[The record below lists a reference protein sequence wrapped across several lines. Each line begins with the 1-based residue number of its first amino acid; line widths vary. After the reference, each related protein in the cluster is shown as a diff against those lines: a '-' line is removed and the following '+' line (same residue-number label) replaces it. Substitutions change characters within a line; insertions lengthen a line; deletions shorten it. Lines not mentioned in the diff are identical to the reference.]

1 MRTLLAVSA
10 LLLSAISHAQVI
22 TTVAGGGGNGVGDG
36 AAATAATLQQPS
48 GVAVDSA
55 GNLYIADGQDQR
67 VRKVNAAG
75 LITTFAGTGNRDFS
89 GDGSQAANAGLNQ
102 PSSVA
107 VDSSGN
113 VYIADRLNHRVRKVT
128 PTGLIST
135 FAGNGTA
142 GFSGD
147 GGAAGSANLNSPSVV
162 AVDSSGNVYI
172 GDTNNR
178 RVRRVTPSGTISTY
192 AGNGNVNF
200 SGDGG
205 PAISAG
211 ISSPAGLAFD
221 SQGNLY
227 VSDGTNRVRRITAA
241 GVISTFAGSGGTGTT
256 GDGGAAAS
264 ATLSTPAGLA
274 VDAAG
279 NLYISDE
286 FNNKVR
292 KVNATGTI
300 STYAGGALVGGDFGD
315 GNQATNA
322 SLALPIGLAIDLNGN
337 LLIAD
342 SNHGRIRKVS
352 ASAAPPI
359 AVSAN
364 SMSFSYQI
372 GGTAPAKQTLTVTS
386 SVGVLN
392 VSVTASGAVSGTP
405 WLSVSPTSGNTPLTV
420 TVTAD
425 PTALAANLYQGTITI
440 TPPVSAGNT
449 PLTVTVGFLVTAGTG
464 SINTFAGN
472 GIQGCPADGTAAT
485 AALFTKPIGLTI
497 DPSGSVYVAEAGCF
511 IIRKLSG
518 GTITTVAGNGTIGFS
533 GDGGPATKAALI
545 PPLNTYQ
552 GIAMDGGGNLYIA
565 DSGNRRIRKVSASGV
580 ISTIAGNG
588 TLIAAADGVGAT
600 NTGLVDPRGVAV
612 DGAGNI
618 YIAETSGAR
627 IRRVISDGTI
637 HTYAGTGVFGD
648 SGDGGQATSA
658 QISSPF
664 GIAIDAANNLYISDV
679 GASKIRKVTA
689 SGVISTVAG
698 NGQRGA
704 SGDGGAATS
713 ASIDP
718 LGIAVDSAGNV
729 FFADQDNNKVREI
742 VAATGVIK
750 TGAGDG
756 NLGFKGDGGP
766 AINAQLNSPS
776 ALTIDAAGNLY
787 IADTNNFRIR
797 RVSGVASPAAVPGVP
812 SVNLVANAF
821 GETATLAPNT
831 WVEIKGASLAGTT
844 RIWLDGDFANGQMP
858 TSIDGVSATVN
869 GKPAFIYFVSDKQVN
884 ILTPPDALPGSTEV
898 KLNYKGAISSMTVAG
913 QPLSPSFFV
922 FDGVHATATHV
933 SGSLIGPTTLY
944 PGLST
949 PASPGETIILYANGL
964 GATSQTIVSGSVSQG
979 GTLPQLPL
987 LKIGGIN
994 ATVTFAGL
1002 VSPGLYQLNV
1012 AVPSTVPDGDNSL
1025 TGTYNGVAMQSGVI
1039 LSTHR

>member
-1 MRTLLAVSA
+1 MRILLPVGA
-10 LLLSAISHAQVI
+10 LLFSAISHAQVI
-22 TTVAGGGGNGVGDG
+22 TTVAGGGGNGLGDG

-55 GNLYIADGQDQR
+55 GNFYIADGQDQR

-75 LITTFAGTGNRDFS
+75 VITTLAGTGNRDFS

-113 VYIADRLNHRVRKVT
+113 VYIADRLNHRIRKVT
-128 PTGLIST
+128 PTGIIST

-172 GDTNNR
+172 ADTNNR
-178 RVRRVTPSGTISTY
+178 RIRRVTPGGTISTY

-227 VSDGTNRVRRITAA
+227 VSDGNNRVRKITAA
-241 GVISTFAGSGGTGTT
+241 GVISTFAGGGTGAT
-256 GDGGAAAS
+256 GDGGAATS

-274 VDAAG
+274 VDAVG
-279 NLYISDE
+279 NVYISDE

-292 KVNATGTI
+292 RVNAAGTI
-300 STYAGGALVGGDFGD
+300 STYAGGALVGGNFGD

-342 SNHGRIRKVS
+342 SNHGRIRKAS

-359 AVSAN
+359 VVSPT

-386 SVGVLN
+386 NVGVLN

-425 PTALAANLYQGTITI
+425 PTALTANLYQGTITI
-440 TPPVSAGNT
+440 TPPVSAGGS
-449 PLTVTVGFLVTAGTG
+449 PLTVNVGFLVTTGTG
-464 SINTFAGN
+464 SISTFAGN
-472 GIQGCPADGTAAT
+472 GIQGCPPDGTAAT

-533 GDGGPATKAALI
+533 GDGGPATKAALN

-552 GIAMDGGGNLYIA
+552 GITMDGGGNLYIA
-565 DSGNRRIRKVSASGV
+565 DSGNKRIRKASTSGAM
-580 ISTIAGNG
+580 STVAGNG
-588 TLIAAADGVGAT
+588 TLIAAADGVAAT
-600 NTGLVDPRGVAV
+600 NTGLIDPRGVAV

-658 QISSPF
+658 QISSPY

-679 GASKIRKVTA
+679 GASKIRKVNA

-698 NGQRGA
+698 NGQRGS

-742 VAATGVIK
+742 VAATGLIK
-750 TGAGDG
+750 TVAGDG

-766 AINAQLNSPS
+766 AINAQLNSPA
-776 ALTIDAAGNLY
+776 ALTIDTAGNLY
-787 IADTNNFRIR
+787 VADTNNFRIR
-797 RVSGVASPAAVPGVP
+797 RVSGVASAAAVPGVP
-812 SVNLVANAF
+812 SLNLVANAF

-831 WVEIKGASLAGTT
+831 WVEIKGSSLAGTT

-884 ILTPPDALPGSTEV
+884 ILTPPDALPASTEV
-898 KLNYKGAISSMTVAG
+898 KLTYKSATSSMTVTG
-913 QPLSPSFFV
+913 QSTSPSFFV

-933 SGSLIGPTTLY
+933 NGSLIGPTTLY

-964 GATSQTIVSGSVSQG
+964 GVTSQTIVSGSVSQG

-1012 AVPSTVPDGDNSL
+1012 VVPSTVPDGDNLL

-1039 LSTHR
+1039 LSTHH

>member
-1 MRTLLAVSA
+1 MRTFLFVSA
-10 LLLSAISHAQVI
+10 LLLSAISQAQVI
-22 TTVAGGGGNGVGDG
+22 TTIAGGGGNGLGDG

-55 GNLYIADGQDQR
+55 GNIYIADGQDQR

-75 LITTFAGTGNRDFS
+75 VITTFAGTGNRDFS

-128 PTGLIST
+128 PTGIIST

-142 GFSGD
+142 GFAGD

-162 AVDSSGNVYI
+162 AVDSSGNLYI
-172 GDTNNR
+172 ADTNNR
-178 RVRRVTPSGTISTY
+178 RIRKVTPGGTISTY
-192 AGNGNVNF
+192 AGNGNGNF

-205 PAISAG
+205 SALSAG
-211 ISSPAGLAFD
+211 IPAPAGLAFD
-221 SQGNLY
+221 SSGNLY
-227 VSDGTNRVRRITAA
+227 VSDSSNRVRKITAS
-241 GVISTFAGSGGTGTT
+241 GVISTFAGSGGTGSA
-256 GDGGAAAS
+256 GDGGAATS

-286 FNNKVR
+286 SSSKVR
-292 KVNATGTI
+292 KVNATGII
-300 STYAGGALVGGDFGD
+300 STYAGGALVGGNFGD
-315 GNQATNA
+315 GSQAVNA
-322 SLALPIGLAIDLNGN
+322 SLALPIGLAIDANGN

-352 ASAAPPI
+352 AAAGPALSLSAT
-359 AVSAN
+359 SL
-364 SMSFSYQI
+364 SFSYQI
-372 GGTAPAKQTLTVTS
+372 GGTAPAKQTFTITS

-392 VSVTASGAVSGTP
+392 VSVTATGGS

-449 PLTVTVGFLVTAGTG
+449 PLKVNVGFLVTAGTG
-464 SINTFAGN
+464 SISTFAGN
-472 GIQGCPADGTAAT
+472 GIQGCPPDGTAAT
-485 AALFTKPIGLTI
+485 AAVMFKPIGLTI
-497 DPSGSVYVAEAGCF
+497 DSSGSVYWAEAGCF
-511 IIRKLSG
+511 VIRKISG
-518 GTITTVAGNGTIGFS
+518 GTIATVAGNGTIGFS
-533 GDGGPATKAALI
+533 GDGGPATKAGLT

-552 GIAMDGGGNLYIA
+552 GITMDGGGNLYIA
-565 DSGNRRIRKVSASGV
+565 DSGNKRIRKVSSSGV

-588 TLIAAADGVGAT
+588 TLIAAADGVAAT

-637 HTYAGTGVFGD
+637 HAYAGTGVFGD

-658 QISSPF
+658 QISSPYA
-664 GIAIDAANNLYISDV
+664 IAIDTAGNLYISDV
-679 GASKIRKVTA
+679 GASKIRKVNS

-698 NGQRGA
+698 NGQRGS

-742 VAATGVIK
+742 VAATGLIK
-750 TGAGDG
+750 TVAGDG
-756 NLGFKGDGGP
+756 ILGFAGDGGP
-766 AINAQLNSPS
+766 AINAQLNSPA
-776 ALTIDAAGNLY
+776 ALTIDTAGNLY

-812 SVNLVANAF
+812 AVNLVANAF

-831 WVEIKGASLAGTT
+831 WVEIKGSSLAGTQ
-844 RIWLDGDFANGQMP
+844 RIWGDSDFANGQMP
-858 TSIDGVSATVN
+858 ASIDSVSATVN
-869 GKPAFIYFVSDKQVN
+869 GTPAFIYFVSDKQVN
-884 ILTPPDALPGSTEV
+884 ILTPPDALPASTEV
-898 KLNYKGAISSMTVAG
+898 KLTYDGATSSMTVAG

-933 SGSLIGPTTLY
+933 NGSLIGPTTLY

-949 PASPGETIILYANGL
+949 PAAPGETIILYANGL

-994 ATVTFAGL
+994 ANVTFAGL

-1012 AVPSTVPDGDNSL
+1012 VVPSTVPDGDNSL
-1025 TGTYNGVAMQSGVI
+1025 TGTYSGVAMQSGVI
-1039 LSTHR
+1039 LSTHH